1 MKKPTI
7 KIQKEKLI
15 GFANDI
21 GKATKDAMT
30 VVSENVKDGS
40 EQISQQIDK
49 AIFDKDKK
57 KLCPFFKENLL
68 ADGFVIPPMIR
79 LVNYD
84 KRKENRACEG
94 SIGFIVNTK
103 DLKVLNI
110 YTEYSDLL
118 GLIFYPHTQESVYY
132 VDPCHPKLYINLD
145 EYFSYLKKVRVDELK
160 QIAQSLGAKHVKISL
175 KEQKKDISSQNKN
188 GKVHL
193 FNKIG
198 GNASC
203 DKTNEVYNNINVEAE
218 VNFSGN
224 DNPVRPDIVY
234 FKNESD
240 IQALIEMRV
249 NPTNQNKINSMTYVF
264 NYINSSEIQVREA
277 AKIDAALSSIKANGS
292 SSVSSKALTESRTI
306 LEYSIEF

>member
-160 QIAQSLGAKHVKISL
+160 QIAQSLGAKHVKTSL

-264 NYINSSEIQVREA
+264 NYINSSGIQVREA